1 MGDLC
6 HGYEILHTVE
16 RARDSDVASPQLWPG
31 IGSGL
36 NSLWQHIYSGTDRP
50 SERWHH
56 EIPHHPYLFLRD
68 LHRNNIIESV
78 DSITRDGT
86 DTPYV

>member
-1 MGDLC
+1 MGD
-6 HGYEILHTVE
+6 IWVLHTVG
-16 RARDSDVASPQLWPG
+16 RAGDNHVGSLQLWPG

-36 NSLWQHIYSGTDRP
+36 NSFWQHVFSGTDRP

-68 LHRNNIIESV
+68 LHRNNIQSNI
-78 DSITRDGT
+78 
-86 DTPYV
+86 